1 MQQIVTTLNVLFI
14 SRTKNARND
23 HALPV
28 LFWNPKAGF
37 KRSMYVRRWVG
48 SGKINLFIY
57 SHVVFSGIR
66 CVSKS
71 DRY

>member
-1 MQQIVTTLNVLFI
+1 MQQIVITLDVLLI

-23 HALPV
+23 HALSV
-28 LFWNPKAGF
+28 MFCNLIAGS
-37 KRSMYVRRWVG
+37 KRGMYVRRWVG
-48 SGKINLFIY
+48 GGKINLFIY

-66 CVSKS
+66 CISKS